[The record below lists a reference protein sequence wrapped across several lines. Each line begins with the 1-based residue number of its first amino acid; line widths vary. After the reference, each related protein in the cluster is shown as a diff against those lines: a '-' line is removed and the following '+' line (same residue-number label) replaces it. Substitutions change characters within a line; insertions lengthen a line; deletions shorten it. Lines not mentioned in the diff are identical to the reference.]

1 MYKIIQEL
9 KERGLAILMISS
21 DMEEIVQLSDRA
33 VTMYHGRINAEF
45 VGEEIT
51 QENLMSASFGVVK
64 GEKVS

>member
-1 MYKIIQEL
+1 
-9 KERGLAILMISS
+9 
-21 DMEEIVQLSDRA
+21 
-33 VTMYHGRINAEF
+33 MYHGRINAEF